1 MKLYFNKHTRATRP
15 RWLIEEAGL
24 DVEIVP
30 VDLAA
35 GEQRAPAYRAVH
47 PLGKVPALSDGDR
60 TILESGA
67 ITMYLADR
75 AGLAPAVGTPAR
87 ATYYQWCFYAVTTLE
102 TPIAKAFHEQRK
114 PEDARSSVIL
124 DEARREIATACGP
137 LSEAL
142 RDRTWL
148 VDDTFGAAD
157 VLVGS
162 VLAWARAMGLLEGQ
176 DVLLAYVGRCTARP
190 AFARARA

>member
-1 MKLYFNKHTRATRP
+1 MKLYYNKNTRATRP

-35 GEQRAPAYRAVH
+35 GQQRQDAYRAVH
-47 PLGKVPALSDGDR
+47 PLGKVPALQDGDR
-60 TILESGA
+60 VILESGA
-67 ITMYLADR
+67 ITLYLADR
-75 AGLAPAVGTPAR
+75 AGLAPEVGTPAR

-102 TPIAKAFHEQRK
+102 APVGKAFHELRK
-114 PEDARSSVIL
+114 PEEARSASVV
-124 DEARREIATACGP
+124 DDARRELATACGP
-137 LSEAL
+137 LSDAL
-142 RDRTWL
+142 REHPWL
-148 VDDTFGAAD
+148 VDDTFSAAD

-176 DVLLAYVGRCTARP
+176 DVLLDYVARCTARP
-190 AFARARA
+190 AFARART